1 MFGSRWQTEMSY
13 ALCVNVRTVRSWL
26 SGRLPIPPG
35 IREELRRKIQDKRRE
50 LLDAIDMLD

>member
-1 MFGSRWQTEMSY
+1 MSY